1 MSLGPEAVSAAQMHQ
16 MPEVLEDF
24 PFKIPFL
31 DEMPIYRIP
40 GGSMRTATTPK
51 FDPADFANIV
61 PFCDEITER
70 THLPEGREHQFAEIG
85 TSDVVCYTA
94 QDPQSFPN
102 DQSVEQ
108 GKLSNRTL
116 IYKLC
121 QMFDT
126 GIAGPGSFDGLAIQV
141 DPTKIVNAAALT
153 ASLAQWQRFRIIV
166 DTNNGFNPVIMG
178 NEDAYLAFLA
188 AHNALSLMPDYVNY
202 PCPDGRGGSTVTR
215 LGNLDGAKFLL
226 NNCIPNRIA
235 PNGNTVTNVYCM
247 QLGAAGGSQ
256 GGVFLITPA
265 GKPSWITR
273 RETII
278 PGKSRIYE
286 DYTLTAGLVV
296 ASKGSLSMLKDLAV
310 SEAPPPPAALSRAA
324 KRNIRKVRHA

>member
-1 MSLGPEAVSAAQMHQ
+1 MSLGPEAVFAAQLYQ

-31 DEMPIYRIP
+31 DEVPMYRIA
-40 GGSMRTATTPK
+40 GGSVRTATTPK
-51 FDPADFANIV
+51 FDPANFANIV
-61 PFCDEITER
+61 PYCDEITDR
-70 THLPEGREHQFAEIG
+70 TRLPEGREHQFAELG
-85 TSDVVCYTA
+85 TSYEICYTA
-94 QDPQSFPN
+94 QDPESYPN
-102 DQSVEQ
+102 DQDNEQ
-108 GKLSNRTL
+108 AKLAKRTL
-116 IYKLC
+116 LYKYC
-121 QMFDT
+121 QMYDT

-166 DTNNGFNPVIMG
+166 DTNNGFNPIIMG

-188 AHNALSLMPDYVNY
+188 ANNIFGFNPDFVDY
-202 PCPDGRGGSTVTR
+202 PCPDGRGGSTETR
-215 LGNLDGAKFLL
+215 LACLEGAKFLL

-247 QLGAAGGSQ
+247 QLGAAGGNQ
-256 GGVFLITPA
+256 GGVFGIIPA
-265 GKPSWITR
+265 GRPSWITR

-278 PGKSRIYE
+278 PGKSRIYV

-310 SEAPPPPAALSRAA
+310 SEAPPPPAALASARRASKKA
-324 KRNIRKVRHA
+324 RHA